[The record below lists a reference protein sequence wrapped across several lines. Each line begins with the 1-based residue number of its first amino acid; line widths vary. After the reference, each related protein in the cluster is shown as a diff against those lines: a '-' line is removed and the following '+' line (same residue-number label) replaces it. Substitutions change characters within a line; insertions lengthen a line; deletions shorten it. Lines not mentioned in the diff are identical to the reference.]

1 MKHLC
6 KLMSWA
12 VFLFALT
19 TLVSCS
25 KEQSELSIKDIKGS
39 ATILGSLSYSEGQ
52 AFSNGQFQ
60 ELLKP
65 AAGVK
70 VNIKIANASLD
81 PNGTAQGFTT
91 YETTTDGEGNFSIDI
106 PAVENTRVTIQPATF
121 IGKRTLVT
129 EWENNAPVF
138 ETEEVVFSINGTEQ
152 TVSPGDIIISD
163 DMYGYTTR
171 NFVEGFGETEE
182 ISGKIG
188 IGKLYKSNTQRY
200 WDTKQGINVLITVTY
215 NHTEAQSNGQTA
227 YMVRKF
233 GATTDRNGD
242 FSAIIPV
249 KEKGETLQRL
259 TIEPV
264 SFYTDEFKHFDT
276 AGDPEYLEGVYQLGG
291 YYSGIYTN
299 FTFPVIENIKS
310 IVHATMIF
318 TGLNGTYDDR
328 NWSNVTVWDTKEFD
342 EL

>member
-6 KLMSWA
+6 KLMSWG
-12 VFLFALT
+12 VFLLVLT
-19 TLVSCS
+19 TLVSCT

-188 IGKLYKSNTQRY
+188 IGKVI
-200 WDTKQGINVLITVTY
+200 GIRNKASMSLSPLPTTTRRPKATGKRHIWFVNSELLRIGMVTFR
-215 NHTEAQSNGQTA
+215 QSF
-227 YMVRKF
+227 R
-233 GATTDRNGD
+233 
-242 FSAIIPV
+242 
-249 KEKGETLQRL
+249 
-259 TIEPV
+259 
-264 SFYTDEFKHFDT
+264 
-276 AGDPEYLEGVYQLGG
+276 
-291 YYSGIYTN
+291 
-299 FTFPVIENIKS
+299 
-310 IVHATMIF
+310 
-318 TGLNGTYDDR
+318 
-328 NWSNVTVWDTKEFD
+328 
-342 EL
+342 